1 MPIYVQEHMSQGIES
16 SFFLFH
22 GGGRKLE
29 NLSCKSMVSRAAC
42 LTSNQLS

>member
-22 GGGRKLE
+22 SGGRKLE
-29 NLSCKSMVSRAAC
+29 NLSCKSMVVAC
-42 LTSNQLS
+42 VSGCLSYV